1 LPHAKKVTKVA
12 VNKNKKAS
20 YEKHLEA
27 ISKVASTITS
37 DLYLN
42 DILKLI
48 VTVTAEVMDSK
59 ICSLMLIDDKTGELV
74 LKATQSMSEAYNK
87 KPNLRVGEGIAGK
100 VARTNKPIAIYNL
113 DEETE
118 YISKNIAIKEGLKSL
133 LSVPL
138 SFKGKVIG
146 VLNSYTSHTH
156 KFSREE
162 ISVLTAVANQAA
174 IVIENGALMLKTKTV
189 MEELETRKAVER
201 AKGILMREQSMPED
215 EAFRKIQKQSMDL
228 RKSMRE
234 IAEAIILMEN
244 MRKK

>member
-1 LPHAKKVTKVA
+1 MPVKK
-12 VNKNKKAS
+12 NKNAS
-20 YEKHLEA
+20 YARQLEA
-27 ISKVASTITS
+27 ISKVSSTITS

-59 ICSLMLIDDKTGELV
+59 ICSLMLINDKTGELV

-100 VARTNKPIAIYNL
+100 VAQVNKPIAIYSL
-113 DEETE
+113 GEEPE
-118 YISKNIAIKEGLKSL
+118 YRSKNIAEKEGLKSL

-146 VLNSYTSHTH
+146 VLNSYTSYPH

-162 ISVLTAVANQAA
+162 TSVLTAVANQAA
-174 IVIENGALMLKTKTV
+174 IVIENGALMLKTKNIT
-189 MEELETRKAVER
+189 EELETRKAVER
-201 AKGILMREQSMPED
+201 AKGILMREQGMPEE
-215 EAFRKIQKQSMDL
+215 EAFKRIQKQSMNL

-234 IAEAIILMEN
+234 IAEAIILMES
-244 MRKK
+244 MRNK

>member
-1 LPHAKKVTKVA
+1 MAVKKS
-12 VNKNKKAS
+12 KKAS
-20 YEKHLEA
+20 YEKHLET
-27 ISKVASTITS
+27 ISKVSSSITS
-37 DLYLN
+37 NLYLN

-59 ICSLMLIDDKTGELV
+59 ICSLMLVDDKTGELV
-74 LKATQSMSEAYNK
+74 LKATQSMSEGYNK

-100 VARTNKPIAIYNL
+100 VAQTNKPLAIYNL
-113 DEETE
+113 TEETE
-118 YISKNIAIKEGLKSL
+118 YISKNIALKEGLKSL

-146 VLNSYTSHTH
+146 VLNSYTSRPH

-162 ISVLTAVANQAA
+162 MSVLTAVANQAA
-174 IVIENGALMLKTKTV
+174 IVIENGALMLKTKSV
-189 MEELETRKAVER
+189 LEELETRKSVER
-201 AKGILMREQSMPED
+201 AKGILMREEGLPED
-215 EAFRKIQKQSMDL
+215 EAFRRIQKQSMDL

>member
-1 LPHAKKVTKVA
+1 MA
-12 VNKNKKAS
+12 VKKNKKAS

-27 ISKVASTITS
+27 ISKVSSSITS
-37 DLYLN
+37 NLYLN

-100 VARTNKPIAIYNL
+100 VAQTNKPISILNL
-113 DEETE
+113 DEEAE
-118 YISKNIAIKEGLKSL
+118 YISKNIASKEGLKSL

-138 SFKGKVIG
+138 SFKGKMIG

-201 AKGILMREQSMPED
+201 AKGILMREQGMPED
-215 EAFRKIQKQSMDL
+215 EAFKKIQRESMNL